1 MRRLLLLQKGFY
13 IKIFDTA
20 FLLHDQKL
28 HNSRLGFLLLLG
40 EYSGS
45 ADSTSSSSVV
55 VVVRYFQDFEFHP
68 Q

>member
-1 MRRLLLLQKGFY
+1 MRRLLLQKGFY